1 MKKFKTLAALFM
13 LLTVFFAIAVPVM
26 AESETAAVTT
36 EAAATAT
43 AENPIGMKAVGSGIA
58 IGIAAG
64 FGALGMGIAVGKS
77 NEGIARQP
85 EAAGTI
91 RGSMILG
98 IVFIETAIIYALVV
112 TILIIFVL

>member
-1 MKKFKTLAALFM
+1 MKKIKTLIALFM
-13 LLTVFFAIAVPVM
+13 LLTTFFALAVPVM
-26 AESETAAVTT
+26 AEGESAEAAVAT
-36 EAAATAT
+36 EAAADNAT
-43 AENPIGMKAVGSGIA
+43 GMKAVGAGIA

-64 FGALGMGIAVGKS
+64 LGALGMGLAVAKS

>member
-1 MKKFKTLAALFM
+1 M
-13 LLTVFFAIAVPVM
+13 LLTLFFALAVPVM
-26 AESETAAVTT
+26 ADDDTPLLISENTS
-36 EAAATAT
+36 EAAA
-43 AENPIGMKAVGSGIA
+43 AEDNSTGMKAVGAGIA
-58 IGIAAG
+58 IGVAAG
-64 FGALGMGIAVGKS
+64 LGALGMGLAVAKS

-85 EAAGTI
+85 EAAGSI

>member
-1 MKKFKTLAALFM
+1 MKKIKTLAALFM
-13 LLTVFFAIAVPVM
+13 LLTLFFALAVPVM
-26 AESETAAVTT
+26 ADNESEAAVTT
-36 EAAATAT
+36 EAAAEDNST
-43 AENPIGMKAVGSGIA
+43 GMKAVGAGIA

-64 FGALGMGIAVGKS
+64 LGALGMGLAVAKS